1 AEEDSGEDGEED
13 EEREELGVEIEVTP
27 AGKSTRKLSLLSG
40 GEKSLVAL
48 AFVFAVFLAR
58 PCPFYILDEVEAAL
72 DDANIDRFLQLVR
85 RFSDRAQFVIVT
97 HQKRTMDAADVLYGV
112 TMGGDGVTKVV
123 SRRLPREVEDEL
135 DGAAPPNARASAESE
150 SEGRGVFRRLRKSLS
165 KSRQALQAELSSTL
179 FDKLDDE
186 TWERLE
192 EALIL
197 ADVGAKTTADVVG
210 RLEHEYEVG
219 TVTDGEALRE
229 RLVELLAEVAA
240 SDDGRIDVSKR
251 PTLLMIVGVNGTGK
265 TTTIGKLAWHL
276 KQELGLSV
284 IVAAADTYRAAAIEQ
299 LEVWAERAGVEI
311 VRGSPSGDPGA
322 VVFDAISAAESR
334 GIDVVIAD
342 TAGRLHT
349 KTNLMEE
356 LAKVRRVAEKRLD
369 GAPHE
374 SLIVIDAT
382 TGQNGLR
389 QAQAFAHAVD
399 LTGVVLTKLDGTA
412 KGGIALAIASELDL
426 PVKLIGV
433 GEDLEDLRPFDAR
446 EFAAALLG
454 D

>member
-1 AEEDSGEDGEED
+1 MARGWDDVFDLGDGARPVAANAEPAEE
-13 EEREELGVEIEVTP
+13 R
-27 AGKSTRKLSLLSG
+27 
-40 GEKSLVAL
+40 
-48 AFVFAVFLAR
+48 
-58 PCPFYILDEVEAAL
+58 
-72 DDANIDRFLQLVR
+72 
-85 RFSDRAQFVIVT
+85 
-97 HQKRTMDAADVLYGV
+97 
-112 TMGGDGVTKVV
+112 
-123 SRRLPREVEDEL
+123 
-135 DGAAPPNARASAESE
+135 
-150 SEGRGVFRRLRKSLS
+150 RGVFQRLRESLS

-179 FDKLDDE
+179 FERLDDE

-197 ADVGAKTTADVVG
+197 ADVGARTTADVVG
-210 RLEHEYEVG
+210 RLEHEVEAGSVSA
-219 TVTDGEALRE
+219 GEPMRE

-240 SDDGRIDVSKR
+240 TEDGRIDLTKR
-251 PTLLMIVGVNGTGK
+251 PALIMVVGVNGTGK

-276 KQELGLSV
+276 HKEQGLSV

-299 LEVWAERAGVEI
+299 LETWAERAGVDL
-311 VRGSPSGDPGA
+311 VRGAPGGDAGA
-322 VVFDAISAAESR
+322 VLFDAIEAAESR
-334 GIDVVIAD
+334 GADVVIAD

-349 KTNLMEE
+349 HTNLMEE
-356 LAKVRRVAEKRLD
+356 LAKVRRVAAKRLE

-389 QAQAFAHAVD
+389 QAQAFAKAVD

-433 GEDLEDLRPFDAR
+433 GEGLEDLRPFDPR

-454 D
+454 G